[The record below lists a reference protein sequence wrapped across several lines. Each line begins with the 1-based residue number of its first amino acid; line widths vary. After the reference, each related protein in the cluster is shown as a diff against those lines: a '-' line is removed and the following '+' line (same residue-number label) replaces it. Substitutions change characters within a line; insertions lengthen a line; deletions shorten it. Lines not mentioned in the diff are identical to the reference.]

1 MCGYN
6 RKGCTEGTKKPS
18 LFIKHEY
25 IHCMYVHP
33 QVRVKQ
39 ESVNDEM
46 RTKSTVVTMNDLD
59 LLDECNQMIAAINKY
74 H

>member
-1 MCGYN
+1 MYV
-6 RKGCTEGTKKPS
+6 
-18 LFIKHEY
+18 
-25 IHCMYVHP
+25 CMYVYVHP